1 VNDGVTTESKAPPV
15 ADLVEVIGEEN
26 IEENRRMKV
35 GIF

>member
-1 VNDGVTTESKAPPV
+1 VTTESKAPPV
-15 ADLVEVIGEEN
+15 ADLVKVIGEEN

>member
-1 VNDGVTTESKAPPV
+1 VTTESKAPLL

-35 GIF
+35 NIF